1 MITITPGVVP
11 FDEALVHSH
20 SSVSALVPLLE
31 HVQRQVVVNAR
42 HRVRD
47 RVERK
52 KGELEKIRALKTEGA
67 KKITEA
73 RAEDEKRLEGLR
85 EQIDNLDRP
94 PTRSDP
100 PAPVEESLENFSD
113 TKPSWGAFTCLDG
126 FAWLRRKRCGRS
138 GLVPYSTALVAPAI
152 DAHLSPIERILALRK
167 LVLLREVN
175 VIRILY
181 PHHCQCGESH
191 HYEGL
196 EFLRMTMAIHE
207 GAIPALL
214 RARPSLRKL
223 KFVDM
228 PPQLRRDVKH
238 PERFGLPVRDP
249 RWRYRNGPPED
260 EATRIAQV
268 SWACMLMAESE
279 ER

>member
-1 MITITPGVVP
+1 MHPRR
-11 FDEALVHSH
+11 
-20 SSVSALVPLLE
+20 SVSLLVPLLE
-31 HVQRQVVVNAR
+31 HAQRQIVVGAR
-42 HRVRD
+42 QRVRD

-52 KGELEKIRALKTEGA
+52 KGELQKIRELKAEGA
-67 KKITEA
+67 KKIEAA
-73 RAEDEKRLEGLR
+73 RAEDEKRLETLR
-85 EQIDNLDRP
+85 EQIDKLDT
-94 PTRSDP
+94 PTRKSE
-100 PAPVEESLENFSD
+100 PATPTPELLENFSD
-113 TKPSWGAFTCLDG
+113 TKPAWGAFTCLDG

-175 VIRILY
+175 VIRIMY
-181 PHHCQCGESH
+181 PHRCVCGENH
-191 HYEGL
+191 RYEGL
-196 EFLRMTMAIHE
+196 EFLRMAMAIHE

-238 PERFGLPVRDP
+238 DERFGLPVRDP

-260 EATRIAQV
+260 EATRLAQI